1 MTIQEKITQIEEQ
14 LQQVVTEHNQ
24 LLEAKNQKQQQ
35 FVELQ
40 GALKVL
46 QELDGDT
53 DTQGE
58 ATWTSRYPSDV
69 LQTAYSRGT
78 II

>member
-14 LQQVVTEHNQ
+14 LQQVVSEHNQ

-46 QELDGDT
+46 KELDGDT
-53 DTQGE
+53 DTQGD
-58 ATWTSRYPSDV
+58 AS
-69 LQTAYSRGT
+69 
-78 II
+78 

>member
-40 GALKVL
+40 GALKAL
-46 QELDGDT
+46 KELNGDT
-53 DTQGE
+53 DTQGNS
-58 ATWTSRYPSDV
+58 T
-69 LQTAYSRGT
+69 
-78 II
+78 

>member
-1 MTIQEKITQIEEQ
+1 MTIQEKITQIQEQ

-46 QELDGDT
+46 QELHGDT
-53 DTQGE
+53 DTEGDP
-58 ATWTSRYPSDV
+58 T
-69 LQTAYSRGT
+69 
-78 II
+78 

>member
-14 LQQVVTEHNQ
+14 LQQVVTEYNQ

-40 GALKVL
+40 GALKAL
-46 QELDGDT
+46 RELDGDT
-53 DTQGE
+53 DTEGDP
-58 ATWTSRYPSDV
+58 T
-69 LQTAYSRGT
+69 
-78 II
+78 

>member
-1 MTIQEKITQIEEQ
+1 MTIQEKITQIQEQ
-14 LQQVVTEHNQ
+14 LQQVVTEYNQ

-53 DTQGE
+53 DTEGDP
-58 ATWTSRYPSDV
+58 T
-69 LQTAYSRGT
+69 
-78 II
+78 

>member
-14 LQQVVTEHNQ
+14 LQQVANEHNQ
-24 LLEAKNQKQQQ
+24 LLESKNQKQQQ

-53 DTQGE
+53 DTEGDP
-58 ATWTSRYPSDV
+58 T
-69 LQTAYSRGT
+69 
-78 II
+78 

>member
-46 QELDGDT
+46 QELNGDT
-53 DTQGE
+53 GTQGD
-58 ATWTSRYPSDV
+58 PS
-69 LQTAYSRGT
+69 
-78 II
+78 

>member
-1 MTIQEKITQIEEQ
+1 MTIQEKITQIQEQ
-14 LQQVVTEHNQ
+14 LQQVASEHNQ

-53 DTQGE
+53 DTEGDP
-58 ATWTSRYPSDV
+58 T
-69 LQTAYSRGT
+69 
-78 II
+78 

>member
-1 MTIQEKITQIEEQ
+1 MTIQEKITQVQEQ

-53 DTQGE
+53 DTEGDP
-58 ATWTSRYPSDV
+58 T
-69 LQTAYSRGT
+69 
-78 II
+78 

>member
-14 LQQVVTEHNQ
+14 LKQVATEYNQ
-24 LLEAKNQKQQQ
+24 LTEVRNQKQQQ

-40 GALKVL
+40 GALKAL
-46 QELDGDT
+46 KELDGDT

-58 ATWTSRYPSDV
+58 AT
-69 LQTAYSRGT
+69 
-78 II
+78 

>member
-35 FVELQ
+35 FIELQ
-40 GALKVL
+40 GALKAL
-46 QELDGDT
+46 KELDGDT

-58 ATWTSRYPSDV
+58 AT
-69 LQTAYSRGT
+69 
-78 II
+78 

>member
-14 LQQVVTEHNQ
+14 IQQVVTEHNQ

-53 DTQGE
+53 DTEGDP
-58 ATWTSRYPSDV
+58 T
-69 LQTAYSRGT
+69 
-78 II
+78 

>member
-40 GALKVL
+40 GALKAL
-46 QELDGDT
+46 KELNGDT
-53 DTQGE
+53 DTQGDS
-58 ATWTSRYPSDV
+58 T
-69 LQTAYSRGT
+69 
-78 II
+78 

>member
-14 LQQVVTEHNQ
+14 IQQVVTEHNQ

-40 GALKVL
+40 GALKAL
-46 QELDGDT
+46 KELNGDT
-53 DTQGE
+53 DTQGDS
-58 ATWTSRYPSDV
+58 T
-69 LQTAYSRGT
+69 
-78 II
+78 

>member
-1 MTIQEKITQIEEQ
+1 MTIQEKITQIKEQ
-14 LQQVVTEHNQ
+14 LQQVASEHNQ

-35 FVELQ
+35 FIELQ

-53 DTQGE
+53 DTEGD
-58 ATWTSRYPSDV
+58 AS
-69 LQTAYSRGT
+69 
-78 II
+78 

>member
-1 MTIQEKITQIEEQ
+1 MPIQEKITQIEEQ

-40 GALKVL
+40 GALKAL
-46 QELDGDT
+46 KELNGDT
-53 DTQGE
+53 DTQGDS
-58 ATWTSRYPSDV
+58 T
-69 LQTAYSRGT
+69 
-78 II
+78 

>member
-1 MTIQEKITQIEEQ
+1 MTITEKITQIEEQ
-14 LQQVVTEHNQ
+14 LQQVATEHNQ

-46 QELDGDT
+46 KELDGDT
-53 DTQGE
+53 NTEGE
-58 ATWTSRYPSDV
+58 PS
-69 LQTAYSRGT
+69 
-78 II
+78 

>member
-35 FVELQ
+35 FIELQ
-40 GALKVL
+40 GALKAL
-46 QELDGDT
+46 KELNGDT
-53 DTQGE
+53 DTQGDS
-58 ATWTSRYPSDV
+58 T
-69 LQTAYSRGT
+69 
-78 II
+78 

>member
-40 GALKVL
+40 GALKAL
-46 QELDGDT
+46 KELDGDT

-58 ATWTSRYPSDV
+58 TT
-69 LQTAYSRGT
+69 
-78 II
+78 

>member
-1 MTIQEKITQIEEQ
+1 MTITEKITQIEEQ
-14 LQQVVTEHNQ
+14 LQQVATEHNQ

-35 FVELQ
+35 FIELQ

-53 DTQGE
+53 DTEGD
-58 ATWTSRYPSDV
+58 AS
-69 LQTAYSRGT
+69 
-78 II
+78 

>member
-14 LQQVVTEHNQ
+14 IQQVVTEHNQ

-40 GALKVL
+40 GALKAL
-46 QELDGDT
+46 KELDGDT

-58 ATWTSRYPSDV
+58 TT
-69 LQTAYSRGT
+69 
-78 II
+78 

>member
-1 MTIQEKITQIEEQ
+1 MTIQEKITQIQEQ
-14 LQQVVTEHNQ
+14 LQQVASEHNQ
-24 LLEAKNQKQQQ
+24 ILEAKNQKQQQ

-53 DTQGE
+53 DTEGE
-58 ATWTSRYPSDV
+58 PS
-69 LQTAYSRGT
+69 
-78 II
+78 

>member
-1 MTIQEKITQIEEQ
+1 MTIQEKITQIQEQ
-14 LQQVVTEHNQ
+14 LQQVASEHNQ
-24 LLEAKNQKQQQ
+24 LLESKNQKQQQ

-53 DTQGE
+53 DTEGDP
-58 ATWTSRYPSDV
+58 T
-69 LQTAYSRGT
+69 
-78 II
+78 

>member
-24 LLEAKNQKQQQ
+24 LLEAKNQKQQK

-40 GALKVL
+40 GALKAL
-46 QELDGDT
+46 KELDGDT

-58 ATWTSRYPSDV
+58 AT
-69 LQTAYSRGT
+69 
-78 II
+78 

>member
-40 GALKVL
+40 GALKAL
-46 QELDGDT
+46 KELDGDT

-58 ATWTSRYPSDV
+58 AT
-69 LQTAYSRGT
+69 
-78 II
+78 

>member
-35 FVELQ
+35 FIELQ
-40 GALKVL
+40 GALKAL
-46 QELDGDT
+46 KELDGDT

-58 ATWTSRYPSDV
+58 TT
-69 LQTAYSRGT
+69 
-78 II
+78 